1 MWGPEAADALM
12 VYTSRAVS
20 VFSVGLPLIEAVSV
34 SVAWHLLPFSA
45 SFSASIMASVFVREE
60 LKRTGGSFLFI
71 PVHSSTTDS
80 MMIPR

>member
-20 VFSVGLPLIEAVSV
+20 VFSVGLPLIESVSV

-45 SFSASIMASVFVREE
+45 SFIQHLHNGVSVCVGGTEE
-60 LKRTGGSFLFI
+60 NRWFI
-71 PVHSSTTDS
+71 PVHSGTTDS